1 MKNRKDLI
9 LLSLLVLIWGGNWAN
24 LKIGLTYVTPM
35 NSVFQRLF
43 FSTFM
48 IAPFLLLCKNGIRRD
63 YRTLAKVVVLS
74 AAWAF
79 SMIFMMVALEFESS
93 GTSSIIT
100 YTQPLFVFAL
110 SAIFL
115 KNEITKV
122 KVAGVLLGFAGIGII
137 YLDRIGSQAAGGS
150 ILPIL
155 LLILGAFLWAVSI
168 VCYKTIA
175 AAVHPYWIS
184 FFQVSIGSIIVF
196 PLAIL
201 TGGISFPYEL
211 TYILSLVYLTVIATV
226 LGFFLW
232 FYLIK
237 NEDTTTVSSSTLTI
251 PIVAF
256 IIGAI
261 VLGEP
266 VNPLQIVGIIMV
278 LTGVYLVN
286 R

>member
-1 MKNRKDLI
+1 M
-9 LLSLLVLIWGGNWAN
+9 
-24 LKIGLTYVTPM
+24 
-35 NSVFQRLF
+35 
-43 FSTFM
+43 
-48 IAPFLLLCKNGIRRD
+48 
-63 YRTLAKVVVLS
+63 
-74 AAWAF
+74 
-79 SMIFMMVALEFESS
+79 
-93 GTSSIIT
+93 
-100 YTQPLFVFAL
+100 
-110 SAIFL
+110 
-115 KNEITKV
+115 
-122 KVAGVLLGFAGIGII
+122 
-137 YLDRIGSQAAGGS
+137 
-150 ILPIL
+150 
-155 LLILGAFLWAVSI
+155 
-168 VCYKTIA
+168 
-175 AAVHPYWIS
+175 
-184 FFQVSIGSIIVF
+184 F

>member
-35 NSVFQRLF
+35 NSVFHRLF

-63 YRTLAKVVVLS
+63 YRTIAKVIVLS
-74 AAWAF
+74 ATWAF
-79 SMIFMMVALEFESS
+79 SMIFMMWGLESESS
-93 GTSSIIT
+93 GTSSILT
-100 YTQPLFVFAL
+100 YTQPLFVFGL

-122 KVAGVLLGFAGIGII
+122 KITGVLLGFAGIGII
-137 YLDRIGSQAAGGS
+137 YLDRIGGGS

-168 VCYKTIA
+168 VFYKTIA
-175 AAVHPYWIS
+175 ADVHPYWIS
-184 FFQVSIGSIIVF
+184 FFQVSIGSIIAF
-196 PLAIL
+196 PLAIV
-201 TGGISFPYEL
+201 TGGISFPSEL
-211 TYILSLVYLTVIATV
+211 TYLLSLLYLTVLSTV

-232 FYLIK
+232 FYLIR
-237 NEDTTTVSSSTLTI
+237 NEDATTVSSSTLTI
-251 PIVAF
+251 PIIAF
-256 IIGAI
+256 ITGAI

-266 VNPLQIVGIIMV
+266 INPLQIVGIIMV

-286 R
+286 K